1 MTPTEIRNE
10 RLAKKIMK
18 NLTRRH
24 FESYFCK
31 NAAEAIQKVM
41 QLMPQGST
49 VTWGGSM
56 TLRDMGLT
64 QAVKQS
70 GHYTVYDRDEATTP
84 QAKRQCY
91 LKAFDCDYYLTSV
104 NAMSEDGVLV
114 NIDGNG
120 NRVAAITWGPK
131 RVIMVVGINKVAAS
145 VEAALMRARHTAA
158 PINTARMQLD
168 TPCTRDGA
176 CHNCNAEHCICNY
189 VHFMRNSYPAG
200 RHIVILVNEP
210 WGY

>member
-31 NAAEAIQKVM
+31 NAAEAIHKVM

-84 QAKRQCY
+84 Q
-91 LKAFDCDYYLTSV
+91 
-104 NAMSEDGVLV
+104 
-114 NIDGNG
+114 
-120 NRVAAITWGPK
+120 
-131 RVIMVVGINKVAAS
+131 
-145 VEAALMRARHTAA
+145 EAAVLPQGLPLRLLPHFGQRHERGRRAGER
-158 PINTARMQLD
+158 
-168 TPCTRDGA
+168 
-176 CHNCNAEHCICNY
+176 
-189 VHFMRNSYPAG
+189 
-200 RHIVILVNEP
+200 
-210 WGY
+210 

>member
-1 MTPTEIRNE
+1 MTPTETRNE

-24 FESYFCK
+24 FESYFCQ
-31 NAAEAIQKVM
+31 NAAEAIEQVM

-70 GHYTVYDRDEATTP
+70 GRYTVCDRDEAVTP
-84 QAKRQCY
+84 QEKRQCY

-104 NAMSEDGVLV
+104 NALSEDGVLV

-131 RVIMVVGINKVAAS
+131 RVIMVVGMNKVAAS
-145 VEAALMRARHTAA
+145 VEAALLRARHTAA

-200 RHIVILVNEP
+200 RHIVVLVNES

>member
-1 MTPTEIRNE
+1 
-10 RLAKKIMK
+10 
-18 NLTRRH
+18 
-24 FESYFCK
+24 
-31 NAAEAIQKVM
+31 
-41 QLMPQGST
+41 
-49 VTWGGSM
+49 
-56 TLRDMGLT
+56 
-64 QAVKQS
+64 
-70 GHYTVYDRDEATTP
+70 
-84 QAKRQCY
+84 
-91 LKAFDCDYYLTSV
+91 
-104 NAMSEDGVLV
+104 MSEDAVLV

-131 RVIMVVGINKVAAS
+131 RVIMVVGMNKVAAS